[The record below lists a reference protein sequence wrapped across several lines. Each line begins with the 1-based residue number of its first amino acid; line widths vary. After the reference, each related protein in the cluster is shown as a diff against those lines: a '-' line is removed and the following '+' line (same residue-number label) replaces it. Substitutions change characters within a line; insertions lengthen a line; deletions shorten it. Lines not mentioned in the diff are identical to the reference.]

1 MQLIIKPSISFL
13 LLIFCIFLPSC
24 IYIHLSMPEHPY
36 TNDLVHETSPYLLQ
50 HAHNPVNWRPWG
62 DKAWSKARAEDKL
75 VIVSIG
81 YSACHWCHVMEHE
94 SFEDTVVA
102 RIMNDHFVSIK
113 VDREERPDVDQIY
126 MDAVQII
133 TGHGGWPLNAICLPD
148 GRPIY
153 AGTYFQKE
161 NWKQVLLYMT
171 DYFKNNRDEVMER
184 ATEITKGIKVMDTIP
199 FVKDTTF
206 HEGER
211 ATMFSKIDSVWDYEL
226 GGRRGAPKFPMPVT
240 MQYLL
245 QNYHYT
251 KNEKALQAVT
261 VTLDNMMAGGICDHV
276 GGGFARYSV
285 DGEWTIPHFEK
296 MLYDNAQ
303 LVSLY
308 SQAYQ
313 ITKNEGYKHVVY
325 ETIGYIEREMTDT
338 SGGIYSALDADSE
351 GEEGKFYVWTYNELK
366 EILGKDFEAFSK
378 YYDVTKEGN
387 FEHGKINLRNRRP
400 PNPPRGLQY
409 NSDSVLNPPLGVWG
423 LKLLEVRSKRVRP
436 GLDDKVLTSWNAL
449 MVKGYT
455 DAYNAFGDEEF
466 LAAAIRSATFIRN
479 NCIKKD
485 HSINRSYKNAAQDLL
500 DLYDNGIAG
509 NKNTDR
515 NLKNSL
521 DYRIE
526 GQLHSR
532 KGKSSIN
539 GFLDDYSFTIEAFI
553 ALYQATYDEA
563 WLNEAKHLADHAI
576 QHFYSAEK
584 GVFFYTSINDDP
596 LIARKS
602 ETSDN
607 VIPSSNSSIAK
618 GLFQLGHYYE
628 NDNYLR
634 ISRQQIMNMKEYAM
648 THTAFYANWAILMD
662 WFITEPYEIAI
673 VGEKASELRKEFSS
687 HYLPSCIWSGTVNNS
702 SLPLLRDKIKNG
714 ETWIYVCRN
723 KTCGLPV
730 KTVGEALRQL
740 KGE

>member
-1 MQLIIKPSISFL
+1 
-13 LLIFCIFLPSC
+13 
-24 IYIHLSMPEHPY
+24 MPEHPY
-36 TNDLVHETSPYLLQ
+36 TNDLIQETSPYLLQ
-50 HAHNPVNWRPWG
+50 HAHNPVNWMPWG
-62 DKAWSKARAEDKL
+62 DKAWSKAKTEDKL

-102 RIMNDHFVSIK
+102 RIMNDQFVCIK

-133 TGHGGWPLNAICLPD
+133 TGQGGWPLNAICLPD

-153 AGTYFQKE
+153 AGTYFPKE
-161 NWKQVLLYMT
+161 NWKQMLLYMT

-206 HEGER
+206 NEAER
-211 ATMFSKIDSVWDYEL
+211 ADMFSKIDQAWDYQL

-240 MQYLL
+240 MQYPL
-245 QNYHYT
+245 QNYYYT
-251 KNEKALQAVT
+251 KNPKALQAVT
-261 VTLDNMMAGGICDHV
+261 VTLDNMMAGGIYDHV

-285 DGEWTIPHFEK
+285 DSEWTIPHFEK

-313 ITKNEGYKHVVY
+313 ITKNEGYKQVVY
-325 ETIGYIEREMTDT
+325 ETIQYIQREMTDT

-351 GEEGKFYVWTYNELK
+351 GEEGKFYVWTYDELK
-366 EILGKDFEAFSK
+366 NILGKDFDAFAQ
-378 YYDVTKEGN
+378 YYDVTREGN
-387 FEHGKINLRNRRP
+387 FEHGQINLRTRETG
-400 PNPPRGLQY
+400 RGTRDEGIQNSLQ
-409 NSDSVLNPPLGVWG
+409 
-423 LKLLEVRSKRVRP
+423 KLLKVREHRIRP
-436 GLDDKVLTSWNAL
+436 GLDDKILTSWNAL
-449 MVKGYT
+449 MLKAYT
-455 DAYNAFGDEEF
+455 DAYKAFGEEKF
-466 LAAAIRSATFIRN
+466 LQSAIRNAEFIRN

-485 HSINRSYKNAAQDLL
+485 HSIYRSYKNADQ
-500 DLYDNGIAG
+500 NSQNIQ
-509 NKNTDR
+509 NDR
-515 NLKNSL
+515 ISDGK
-521 DYRIE
+521 R
-526 GQLHSR
+526 
-532 KGKSSIN
+532 GKSSIN

-553 ALYQATYDEA
+553 ALYQVTYDEA
-563 WLNEAKHLADHAI
+563 WLAGAKRLADHAV
-576 QHFYSAEK
+576 QHFYSAQT
-584 GVFFYTSINDDP
+584 GVFFYTSITDDP

-628 NDNYLR
+628 DDNYLR
-634 ISRQQIMNMKEYAM
+634 ISRQQMMNMKEYAM

-662 WFITEPYEIAI
+662 WYINEPYEIAI
-673 VGEKASELRKEFSS
+673 AGEKAPELRKEFNT
-687 HYLPSCIWSGTVNNS
+687 HYLPSCIWSGTIHTS
-702 SLPLLRDKIKNG
+702 SLPLLKDKMKSG
-714 ETWIYVCRN
+714 ETFIYVCKNRS
-723 KTCGLPV
+723 CLLPV
-730 KTVGEALRQL
+730 KTVVEAMKQIQ
-740 KGE
+740 

>member
-1 MQLIIKPSISFL
+1 
-13 LLIFCIFLPSC
+13 
-24 IYIHLSMPEHPY
+24 MPEHQY
-36 TNDLVHETSPYLLQ
+36 TNDLIHETSPYLLQ
-50 HAHNPVNWRPWG
+50 HAHNPVNWMPWG
-62 DKAWSKARAEDKL
+62 DKAWSRAKAEDKL
-75 VIVSIG
+75 VVVSIG

-102 RIMNDHFVSIK
+102 KIMNDHFICIK

-133 TGHGGWPLNAICLPD
+133 TGQGGWPLNAICLPD

-153 AGTYFQKE
+153 AGTYFPKE
-161 NWKQVLLYMT
+161 NWKQMLLYMT

-184 ATEITKGIKVMDTIP
+184 AAEITKGIKVMDTIP

-206 HEGER
+206 NEGER
-211 ATMFSKIDSVWDYEL
+211 AGMFAKIDQAWDYQL

-245 QNYHYT
+245 QNYYYT
-251 KNEKALQAVT
+251 KNQKALQAVT
-261 VTLDNMMAGGICDHV
+261 VTLDNMMSGGIYDHA

-285 DGEWTIPHFEK
+285 DSEWTIPHFEK

-313 ITKNEGYKHVVY
+313 ITKNEGYRQVVY

-351 GEEGKFYVWTYNELK
+351 GEEGKFYVWTYEELK
-366 EILGKDFEAFSK
+366 SILGKDFDAFVQ
-378 YYDVTKEGN
+378 YYDVSKEGN
-387 FEHGKINLRNRRP
+387 FEHGRINLRTRVVG
-400 PNPPRGLQY
+400 RGTRDENIT
-409 NSDSVLNPPLGVWG
+409 NS
-423 LKLLEVRSKRVRP
+423 LKKILKEREHRIRP
-436 GLDDKVLTSWNAL
+436 GLDDKILTSWNAL
-449 MVKGYT
+449 MVKAYA
-455 DAYNAFGDEEF
+455 DAYKAFGDEKF
-466 LAAAIRSATFIRN
+466 LHAAIRNAEFIRN

-485 HSINRSYKNAAQDLL
+485 YSIYRSYKRADQNL
-500 DLYDNGIAG
+500 
-509 NKNTDR
+509 R
-515 NLKNSL
+515 NLQNGQNSEIA
-521 DYRIE
+521 RIDTDAK
-526 GQLHSR
+526 

-553 ALYQATYDEA
+553 ALYQVTYDEA
-563 WLNEAKHLADHAI
+563 WLNEAKQLADHAV
-576 QHFYSAEK
+576 QHFYSAQT
-584 GVFFYTSINDDP
+584 GVFFYTSITDDP

-618 GLFQLGHYYE
+618 GLYQLGHYYE
-628 NDNYLR
+628 DDNYMR
-634 ISRQQIMNMKEYAM
+634 ISRQQMMNMKEYAM

-662 WFITEPYEIAI
+662 WFINEPYEIAI
-673 VGEKASELRKEFSS
+673 AGEKAPELRKEFNT
-687 HYLPSCIWSGTVNNS
+687 HYLPSCIWSGATHNS
-702 SLPLLRDKIKNG
+702 SLPLLKDKVKSG
-714 ETWIYVCRN
+714 ETLIYVCKNRS
-723 KTCGLPV
+723 CQLPV
-730 KTVGEALRQL
+730 KTVSEAMKQIQ
-740 KGE
+740 

>member
-1 MQLIIKPSISFL
+1 
-13 LLIFCIFLPSC
+13 
-24 IYIHLSMPEHPY
+24 MPEYQY
-36 TNDLVHETSPYLLQ
+36 TNDLIHETSPYLLQ
-50 HAHNPVNWRPWG
+50 HAHNPVNWMPWG
-62 DKAWSKARAEDKL
+62 DKAWSKAKAEDKL

-102 RIMNDHFVSIK
+102 NIMNDHFVSIK

-133 TGHGGWPLNAICLPD
+133 TGQGGWPLNAICLPD

-171 DYFKNNRDEVMER
+171 DYFKNHRDEVMER

-199 FVKDTTF
+199 FVKDTSFT
-206 HEGER
+206 EAER
-211 ATMFSKIDSVWDYEL
+211 VGMFEKIDRAWDYHL
-226 GGRRGAPKFPMPVT
+226 GGRKGAPKFPMPVT

-245 QNYHYT
+245 QNYYYT
-251 KNEKALQAVT
+251 KNEKALDAVT
-261 VTLDNMMAGGICDHV
+261 ITLDNMMAGGIYDHV

-285 DGEWTIPHFEK
+285 DSEWTIPHFEK

-313 ITKNEGYKHVVY
+313 ITKNEGYKRVVY
-325 ETIGYIEREMTDT
+325 ETIGYIEREMTDS

-351 GEEGKFYVWTYNELK
+351 GEEGKFYVWGYDELK
-366 EILGKDFEAFSK
+366 EILGKDFDAFEK
-378 YYDVTKEGN
+378 YYDVTREGN
-387 FEHGKINLRNRRP
+387 FEHGRINIRVRDERRGT
-400 PNPPRGLQY
+400 RDESIAHSL
-409 NSDSVLNPPLGVWG
+409 S
-423 LKLLEVRSKRVRP
+423 KLLIIRNKRVRP
-436 GLDDKVLTSWNAL
+436 GLDDKILTSWNAL

-455 DAYNAFGDEEF
+455 DANKAFGDEKF
-466 LAAAIRSATFIRN
+466 LEAAIRTASFIRH

-485 HSINRSYKNAAQDLL
+485 HSINRSYKSANQNLQNL
-500 DLYDNGIAG
+500 QNGQNLGIAESQG
-509 NKNTDR
+509 NDK
-515 NLKNSL
+515 
-521 DYRIE
+521 
-526 GQLHSR
+526 

-553 ALYQATYDEA
+553 ALYQATYDEQ
-563 WLNEAKHLADHAI
+563 WLNEAKQLADHAV
-576 QHFYSAEK
+576 QHFYSAQT
-584 GVFFYTSINDDP
+584 GVFFYTSISDDP

-607 VIPSSNSSIAK
+607 VIPSSNSSMAK
-618 GLFQLGHYYE
+618 GLFLLGHYYE
-628 NDNYLR
+628 DDNYLR
-634 ISRQQIMNMKEYAM
+634 ISRQQMMNMKEYAQ

-662 WFITEPYEIAI
+662 WFINEPYEIAI
-673 VGEKASELRKEFSS
+673 AGPNATELRKEFNT
-687 HYLPSCIWSGTVNNS
+687 HYLPSCIWSGTTNNS
-702 SLPLLRDKIKNG
+702 SLILLKDKVKSG
-714 ETWIYVCRN
+714 ETLIYVCKN
-723 KTCGLPV
+723 KSCRLPV
-730 KTVGEALRQL
+730 KTVGEAMKEL
-740 KGE
+740 